1 MSDLTTIVDFLN
13 SIGIEATQ
21 GSVSASSFLPGVRIE
36 SGRLIYDPAMPWP
49 GDLLHEAGHI
59 ATAPGFLRATLH
71 DGVELPGEVLF
82 ATEAE
87 ATAWAYAAV
96 RHLGLDPA
104 ALFHPGGYHGASSGL
119 VATFAAGVYPGA
131 HGLAQCGM
139 TAVGVAAKDREEP
152 VYPEMKTWLR
162 P

>member
-59 ATAPGFLRATLH
+59 ATAPGFLRCCSIPA
-71 DGVELPGEVLF
+71 GI
-82 ATEAE
+82 
-87 ATAWAYAAV
+87 TA
-96 RHLGLDPA
+96 RR
-104 ALFHPGGYHGASSGL
+104 
-119 VATFAAGVYPGA
+119 VAWSPPSRQGCTRARMAWRSAG
-131 HGLAQCGM
+131 
-139 TAVGVAAKDREEP
+139 
-152 VYPEMKTWLR
+152 
-162 P
+162 